1 MSRTK
6 NLIQLLDATEKK
18 EFDLVVKS
26 YLKIEY
32 DYSKIVFTDGVNDT
46 GLDIKVFDYN
56 GKKVQFQLTTQ
67 KSKTK
72 AELKSF
78 EKKMFD
84 DFEKAKENF
93 TNYKYSN
100 KLIFFYSKAL
110 TNNRIRNYEK
120 AAFRDYGV
128 DLELIEANRIAEES
142 ENIIEIQSILYKV
155 NELDKFHAK
164 QSLFENDQENLV
176 YDLLTFGKPSEF
188 KLQIIEAFIL
198 NSIFTFQSLN
208 KSEIVEKCESK
219 FQVGENEVFYEKLLN
234 KLQTNKKIT
243 KTEDKKGYLLTDFE
257 KNSLDIKIKQYELDE
272 KIFVAKIAEILKE
285 YNQEADLE
293 LYIIQLKE
301 LYTQNFN
308 SDLRE
313 LLNQQDGTKLFSVIK
328 EFLLFITKQDKT
340 FDSPKTLAKELLQYC
355 IESKFIQKIAA
366 SKVYCENINNL
377 NLVNYLATQKRVFI
391 DTSIALYALCY
402 FYKPKASY
410 PNYFFKITRNLIEY
424 SNKEGIELNISERY
438 IWEIQNHIKESFYL
452 LPFSRIE
459 NFSKL
464 GSSRNVFYNFYIF
477 LIKSDSIEPDVTFDE
492 FLDDFGFDESTST
505 KSTNSKINSYLEDM
519 NILKFEFD
527 YDYDIEETNKM
538 FERQLARNNKFKSPF
553 IRNNDSIMLEFLADN
568 DTDTHPIKPIFV
580 TWDKTFFDIQKEYFK
595 KYPDSQEW
603 LMLPPSK
610 LIDTYAILKFSIDSE
625 TVTENLLAL
634 ISDEFIMNTN
644 TLIDSIK
651 FIINP
656 NDEVSLEYT
665 NKLADI
671 REKEIHDI
679 NKNIVIPPENFEG
692 EAVIDDVVYNLTNHF
707 REKEDES
714 DFEVFK
720 EIFTKKELMEEV
732 LTTITNAVTDYY
744 KEYKIDDKYFNSF
757 EELIVKIKNEKS
769 A

>member
-26 YLKIEY
+26 YLKSEY

-56 GKKVQFQLTTQ
+56 GQKVQFQLTTQ

-78 EKKMFD
+78 EKKMFE
-84 DFEKAKENF
+84 DFEKARENF

-100 KLIFFYSKAL
+100 KLIFFYSKEL
-110 TNNRIRNYEK
+110 TNKRIRNYEK
-120 AAFRDYGV
+120 TAFRDYGV

-155 NELDKFHAK
+155 NELDIFQAK
-164 QSLFENDQENLV
+164 QSLFENDKENLI

-198 NSIFTFQSLN
+198 NSIFTSQSLSN
-208 KSEIVEKCESK
+208 SQIVEKCESK

-234 KLQTNKKIT
+234 KLQTNRKIT
-243 KTEDKKGYLLTDFE
+243 KTKDKKEYVLTDIE
-257 KNSLDIKIKQYELDE
+257 ENSLKIKIEQYELDE
-272 KIFVAKIAEILKE
+272 KVFVAEIAEILKKHS
-285 YNQEADLE
+285 QEPALVS
-293 LYIIQLKE
+293 YIIQLKK

-308 SDLRE
+308 SDLKE

-328 EFLLFITKQDKT
+328 EFLLFIAKQDKT
-340 FDSPKTLAKELLQYC
+340 CDSPKTLAKELLQYC

-377 NLVNYLATQKRVFI
+377 NLENYLATQKRVFI

-410 PNYFFKITRNLIEY
+410 PNYFFKITRNLIDY
-424 SNKEGIELNISERY
+424 SKKERIELNISERY

-464 GSSRNVFYNFYIF
+464 GSSKNVFYNFYIF
-477 LIKSDSIEPDVTFDE
+477 LLQSDTIESDVSFDE
-492 FLDDFGFDESTST
+492 FLDDFGFDEDTTT
-505 KSTNSKINSYLEDM
+505 KSTNSKINSYLEEM
-519 NILKFEFD
+519 NILKFEFE
-527 YDYDIEETNKM
+527 YEYDIEETNKL
-538 FERQLARNNKFKSPF
+538 FDRQLIKNNKFKSPF
-553 IRNNDSIMLEFLADN
+553 IRNNDSIMVEFLGDN

-580 TWDKTFFDIQKEYFK
+580 TWDKTFFDVQKKYFK

-644 TLIDSIK
+644 ALIDTIK
-651 FIINP
+651 FILNP
-656 NDEVSLEYT
+656 NDEVGLEYT

-707 REKEDES
+707 KEKEDVS
-714 DFEVFK
+714 DFEMFK
-720 EIFTKKELMEEV
+720 EIFTKKEFMEDV
-732 LTTITNAVTDYY
+732 ITTITDAITDYY
-744 KEYKIDDKYFNSF
+744 KTYKIDNKFYESF
-757 EELIVKIKNEKS
+757 EELIVKMKNEKS
-769 A
+769 T